1 MEPEGTDRLDQA
13 RLPTM
18 PGYSGTP
25 LVQKLGF
32 KPDMLVGIRHAPA
45 DFRAALDPWPAGARL
60 TTPASGPLDAI
71 VLFTGDAAT
80 LEREFPLA
88 AAALRPAG
96 MLWIAWP
103 KKASKVPTDLFEDR
117 VRAIGVACGLV
128 DVKVC
133 AMTDV
138 WAGLK
143 FVRRL
148 ADRPR

>member
-1 MEPEGTDRLDQA
+1 
-13 RLPTM
+13 M
-18 PGYSGTP
+18 PGYSSTP
-25 LVQKLGF
+25 LIHKLGI
-32 KPDMLVGIRHAPA
+32 KPGMLVGIRRAP
-45 DFRAALDPWPAGARL
+45 DEFRAALAPWPAGATI

-71 VLFTGDAAT
+71 VLFAGDAAT

-103 KKASKVPTDLFEDR
+103 KKASKVATDLTEDR
-117 VRAIGVACGLV
+117 VRAIGLAAGLV

-133 AMTDV
+133 AVTDV